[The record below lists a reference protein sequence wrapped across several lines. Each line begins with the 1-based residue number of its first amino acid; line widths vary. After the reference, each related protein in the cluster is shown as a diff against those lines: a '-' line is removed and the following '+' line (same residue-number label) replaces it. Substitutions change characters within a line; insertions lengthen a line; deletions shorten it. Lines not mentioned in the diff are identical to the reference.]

1 MLHIQLVGLMV
12 SGRLHKFILDQE
24 LPTVLNCLLVTRVQY
39 KTQICK
45 LNTTI
50 DFDGH
55 NFQII
60 VPYLLKC
67 AGT

>member
-1 MLHIQLVGLMV
+1 MLHIQLVGLIV
-12 SGRLHKFILDQE
+12 SGKLDKVILDQE

-39 KTQICK
+39 KTQICR
-45 LNTTI
+45 LSITI

-60 VPYLLKC
+60 VPYLLKF